1 MITVNGSTRKMP
13 ESPSLA
19 GFLRAEGY
27 SLDRIV
33 VEINRA
39 IVPKKDYES
48 VGIKEGD
55 SLEILNF
62 VSGG

>member
-1 MITVNGSTRKMP
+1 MITVNGSARKMP
-13 ESPSLA
+13 ETPGLA

-27 SLDRIV
+27 GLDRIV

-39 IVPKKDYES
+39 IITKKDYES
-48 VGIKEGD
+48 VEIKEGD